1 MPRPDVSEERR
12 NQILEAAMSVFS
24 RLGFHEAR
32 MDDIAQEAGLS
43 KGALYLYYK
52 SKSAI
57 IGAILRYIFAGEMRQ
72 FAKLRDSEGSATE
85 RILRLTH
92 FATDDFERM
101 PLALPIMVEFYA
113 TAARDR
119 SVRQFL
125 QASLQDYTA
134 LMASLVQ
141 DGINSGEF
149 RAANTHDVAL
159 ALGAVYEGMVVL
171 YAFDRQAVHLREHI
185 DAAVRL
191 ILDGLRPYPS

>member
-12 NQILEAAMSVFS
+12 SQILEAAMSVFS

-32 MDDIAQEAGLS
+32 MDDIAHEAGLS

-52 SKSAI
+52 SKDAI
-57 IGAILRYIFAGEMRQ
+57 IGAILRYMFAGEMRQ

-85 RILRLTH
+85 RILTMTRL
-92 FATDDFERM
+92 FADDAERM

-125 QASLQDYTA
+125 QGAFQDYTT
-134 LMASLVQ
+134 LMTSIIQ
-141 DGINSGEF
+141 DGMNSGEF
-149 RAANTHDVAL
+149 SAANAGDVAI
-159 ALGAVYEGMVVL
+159 ALGALYEGMLVL
-171 YAFDRQAVHLREHI
+171 YIFDRQTVHVREHTE
-185 DAAVRL
+185 AAVRL
-191 ILDGLRPYPS
+191 LLDGLRPQS